1 MKKKI
6 VLGFLCLMLI
16 LGCVFVPFWMFSI
29 LALPVMFLAD
39 LCNLLLPVLLLCIIG
54 LSVSAFFTKNYTKF
68 NNVIGILTLI
78 MLVVLMNLFIEVV
91 KLPFV
96 AILFVL
102 PILLA
107 YWIYKRNDVR
117 YYLLVFPAII
127 LVVILIMY
135 LWYRVVV

>member
-39 LCNLLLPVLLLCIIG
+39 LCNLLLPVLVMCIIA

-117 YYLLVFPAII
+117 YNLLVFPAII

>member
-39 LCNLLLPVLLLCIIG
+39 LCSLLLPVLVLCIIA

-68 NNVIGILTLI
+68 NNVIGILTLF

>member
-39 LCNLLLPVLLLCIIG
+39 LCNLLLPVLVMCIIA
-54 LSVSAFFTKNYTKF
+54 LFVSAFFTKNYTKF
-68 NNVIGILTLI
+68 NNVIGILTLF